1 MVGEEEGE
9 ERTNLFDVRPVRVE
23 GGEELEHVIAKSC
36 DSDGSDSWLHLRRD
50 A

>member
-1 MVGEEEGE
+1 M
-9 ERTNLFDVRPVRVE
+9 E

-36 DSDGSDSWLHLRRD
+36 DSDGSDSWLHLQRD